1 MTSILAILI
10 TLGIVIFFHELGH
23 FLVAKWVG
31 VKVETFCLGFG
42 PKIFGFKYHETE
54 YKISILPFGGYV
66 KIAGEYP
73 DQEKTGAPDEFF
85 SKPPF
90 ERIKIVA
97 AGPAFNL
104 LIAVP
109 LYILV
114 ALIGF
119 SVPVVPNIVGEVR
132 EGSLAKLAG
141 IKIKDE
147 IVALEE
153 EKVSNWYEFLE
164 AVEKNPS
171 KELKLTILRDGVE
184 MRIEIKSEKE
194 IKADDLGLDSLV
206 PAEIGSLRGGFP
218 AKEAGLLKGDLIT
231 YIDSEPILRW
241 DDMVR
246 IIHQSPEKE
255 LKMGIKR
262 GEEEF
267 FLNITPAA
275 NELPTAD
282 GKIEK
287 VGLIGI
293 SPKTETERLGL
304 YQAVTGGFL
313 QTYATIKLNLF
324 VLQKLL
330 TAQISFKNVAGP
342 VGISQMASEQAKE
355 GLGGFLAFVAFLSVG
370 LGILN
375 LLPIPI
381 VDGGS
386 ILLFVIEKIRGKMV
400 SLKTQKALH
409 YVGIV
414 FLLSLAVLATSNDFS
429 RISKTKAFKEKK
441 EQVIEWIGR

>member
-1 MTSILAILI
+1 MITILAILM

-31 VKVETFCLGFG
+31 VRVETFCLGFG
-42 PKIFGFKYHETE
+42 PKIFGFKYKETE
-54 YKISILPFGGYV
+54 YKLSILPFGGYV

-97 AGPAFNL
+97 AGPLFNL

-119 SVPVVPNIVGEVR
+119 PVVVAPNIVGEVR
-132 EGSLAKLAG
+132 EGSLAGVAG

-147 IVALEE
+147 IVALGE
-153 EKVSNWYEFLE
+153 EKVSDWYEFLK

-171 KELKLTILRDGVE
+171 KELKIAILRDGVE
-184 MRIEIKSEKE
+184 KRIEIKSEKE
-194 IKADDLGLDSLV
+194 IRADDLGLDTLV
-206 PAEIGSLRGGFP
+206 PPLIGSLKGGFP

-231 YIDSEPILRW
+231 SIDSESIFRW

-255 LKMGIKR
+255 LRMGIKR
-262 GEEEF
+262 QGKEF
-267 FLNITPAA
+267 FINITPTAS
-275 NELPTAD
+275 ELPSAD
-282 GKIEK
+282 GKIKK

-304 YQAVTGGFL
+304 YQAVIGGFL

-324 VLQKLL
+324 VMQKLI

-381 VDGGS
+381 VDGGV
-386 ILLFVIEKIRGKMV
+386 ILLFIIEKIRGKMV

-409 YVGIV
+409 YAGLIL
-414 FLLSLAVLATSNDFS
+414 LLSLAVLATSNDFS

-441 EQVIEWIGR
+441 ERVIEWITQ